1 MPWNETTPM
10 NQKTQFIADYLRQSL
25 SMSELCELYGIS
37 RKTGYKIVE
46 RYLKHGPAGLE
57 ERSRR
62 PSNNPNAT
70 PEHIVQAIVA
80 LRQRHP
86 SWGAKKLL
94 PLLEKRHPRWDLPGR
109 TTVCDILSRQGL
121 VRKPRNRRHIG
132 HPGKPSSQILA
143 PNDLWSADFKG
154 HFKTGDGLY
163 CYPLTI
169 ADGFSRFLL
178 SCQGL
183 HSTCVAHAKPVFTR
197 VFKEYGLPKRIR
209 TDNGVPFATNTLAR
223 LSELSAWWVRL
234 GILPELIEPGKPQQN
249 GRHERMH
256 RTLKA
261 ETTRPP
267 ANTCRG
273 QQRKFDRFQHEFN
286 FERPHEALDMQTP
299 ASCYDCSPREM
310 PNKIPPLQY
319 PDRFEV
325 RYVSAN
331 GGIRWNKRWV
341 NVSITCVGEYV
352 GLEEIDDG
360 VWNVYFGPLKLG
372 RLLERHMKIEDALGR
387 LNRKNQNAKDQNM

>member
-1 MPWNETTPM
+1 MD
-10 NQKTQFIADYLRQSL
+10 QKTQFIADYLRQIL

-46 RYLKHGPAGLE
+46 RYVRHGPAGLE

-62 PSNNPNAT
+62 PASNPNAT
-70 PEHIVQAIVA
+70 PEQIVQAIVA

-94 PLLEKRHPRWDLPGR
+94 PILEKRHPAWDLPGR
-109 TTVCDILSRQGL
+109 STVCDTLSREGL
-121 VRKPRNRRHIG
+121 VPKKRNRRHIG
-132 HPGKPSSQILA
+132 HPGKPSTAILA
-143 PNDLWSADFKG
+143 ANDVWSADFKG
-154 HFKTGDGLY
+154 QFKTGDGIY
-163 CYPLTI
+163 CYPLTV
-169 ADGFSRFLL
+169 ADGFSRYLL
-178 SCQGL
+178 GCQGL
-183 HSTCVAHAKPVFTR
+183 LSTCVDEAKPVFTR
-197 VFKEYGLPKRIR
+197 LFKEYGLPRRIR
-209 TDNGVPFATNTLAR
+209 SDNGVPFATNTLAR
-223 LSELSAWWVRL
+223 LSSLSAWWVRL

-261 ETTRPP
+261 ETTRPA

-273 QQRKFDRFQHEFN
+273 QQRKFDRFRQEFN

-299 ASCYDCSPREM
+299 AACYDCSPRAM
-310 PNKIPPLQY
+310 PNKIPPLEY
-319 PDRFEV
+319 PDRFEL

-331 GGIRWNKRWV
+331 GGIRWNKGWV

-372 RLLERHMKIEDALGR
+372 RILERHMKIEDAFGR
-387 LNRKNQNAKDQNM
+387 LNRKKV